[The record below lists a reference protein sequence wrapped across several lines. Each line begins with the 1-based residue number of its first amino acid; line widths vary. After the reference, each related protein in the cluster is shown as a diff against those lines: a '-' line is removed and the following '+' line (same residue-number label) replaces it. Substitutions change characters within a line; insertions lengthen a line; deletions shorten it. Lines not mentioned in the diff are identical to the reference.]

1 MTSIAHSLA
10 ETASVTGGSL
20 APRESLKAAGLTVTA
35 LIATAAG
42 YYLGARL
49 GAAMHYPSSLHSVLW
64 PPNAIV
70 LAALLLMPIRQWW
83 LCLAAVLP
91 AHLAITVPAGFPW
104 LAILGLFVTN
114 TSQGVLSA
122 VLIRRLTRGRDT
134 AEAYAITFITC
145 GVFVSPI
152 LFSFADVSI
161 LMQTGLAD
169 DFWRAWRLRFL
180 SNAASTI
187 IFVPPILAAA
197 RAWQAW
203 RRPALR
209 RLVEGLLL
217 AAGFVLLG
225 AIVMFAKP
233 LLSSLLPLMLC
244 SFLPLMLWAAV
255 RFGRGGASCVM
266 LGLVVVTVNS
276 LSHWPVDAGGLNGLL
291 MLQAFFLLVAI
302 PVLFLGALHAD
313 LQRSG
318 RTLDSTMK
326 RYRIATA
333 AGGIGVWDWDL
344 RTGALNLDP
353 ELKHLLGYADHQI
366 DNRVGAWMERM
377 HPEDRGRLLRT
388 ARAFVR
394 GKLPTFEDEHRML
407 HADGSTRWFLSRG
420 VLVRGEAGAT
430 IGMIGTCIDV
440 TERRRIA
447 DELSSLE
454 VLSGAVLASL
464 NEHVAIV
471 DRAGRILAVNDA
483 WVRFAGES
491 ATLGPASISQD
502 NDYLAVYHCVM
513 GHSDVTAA
521 KAGIA
526 GVLDGSRETFR
537 MEYACLCADPM
548 RWFEM
553 SVTPL
558 RRAAGGAVISHED
571 ITRRKQAEIES
582 EQHRRE
588 LTHLTRVR
596 ILGELSGAMAH
607 ELHQP
612 LTAILSN
619 AQAVKRLLRQ
629 EPLDLPELHVALDD
643 IVAADKRASDV
654 ISRLRV
660 LLKKGEAQFR
670 PLDLNAVVNEVLE
683 LAHSDLVMRGVTT
696 VLQLAPNLP
705 PMRGDRVQL
714 QQVVLNL
721 IANACEA
728 MTDGESDR
736 RELRITTALGDDR
749 TLQICVADNGSGI
762 AQDMQERL
770 FEPFV
775 TTKKEGLGLGLPICQ
790 SIITAHG
797 GNMRA
802 VNNLEA
808 GASLVVTLPRHP
820 EGQLQRQE

>member
-1 MTSIAHSLA
+1 MTSIAQSMA
-10 ETASVTGGSL
+10 RTGSVTG
-20 APRESLKAAGLTVTA
+20 APLVSRESLKAVGMTVTA
-35 LIATAAG
+35 LVATAAG

-49 GAAMHYPSSLHSVLW
+49 GAAMRYPSSVHSILW

-70 LAALLLMPIRQWW
+70 LAALLLIPSRQWW

-114 TSQGVLSA
+114 TSQGVIGA
-122 VLIRRLTRGRDT
+122 ALIRWLTRGRDSAEVYT
-134 AEAYAITFITC
+134 ATFIAC
-145 GVFVSPI
+145 GVFASPVLI
-152 LFSFADVSI
+152 SFADVSV

-203 RRPALR
+203 RRPALW
-209 RLVEGLLL
+209 RLAEGLLI
-217 AAGFVLLG
+217 AAGCILLG
-225 AIVMFAKP
+225 AIVLFAKP
-233 LLSSLLPLMLC
+233 LLSNLLPLLLC

-255 RFGRGGASCVM
+255 RFGRGGASCVT
-266 LGLVVVTVNS
+266 LGVVAVTINS
-276 LSHWPVDAGGLNGLL
+276 LSHWPVDVGALDGLL

-313 LQRSG
+313 LQRSAQ
-318 RTLDSTMK
+318 TLDATMK

-333 AGGIGVWDWDL
+333 AGGIGVWDWNL
-344 RTGALNLDP
+344 RSGVLNLDP
-353 ELKHLLGYADHQI
+353 ELENRLGYADHQI
-366 DNRVGAWMERM
+366 DNRVGAWMRRM
-377 HPEDRGRLLRT
+377 HPEDRGRVLKLT
-388 ARAFVR
+388 KAFVR
-394 GKLPTFEDEHRML
+394 GEAPAFEDEHRML

-420 VLVRGEAGAT
+420 VLVRGEAGAP

-447 DELSSLE
+447 DELRSLE
-454 VLSGAVLASL
+454 VLSAAVLTSL

-471 DRAGRILAVNDA
+471 DRAGRILAANDA
-483 WVRFAGES
+483 WIRFADER
-491 ATLGPASISQD
+491 ATHPASSSPG
-502 NDYLAVYHCVM
+502 NDYFAVYRCVM
-513 GHSDVTAA
+513 GHSDATAA

-526 GVLDGSRETFR
+526 GVLDGSRAAFR
-537 MEYACLCADPM
+537 MEYACLCADPT
-548 RWFEM
+548 RWFEL
-553 SVTPL
+553 SVIPL

-588 LTHLTRVR
+588 LTHLTRVG

-619 AQAVKRLLRQ
+619 AQAAKRLLHQ
-629 EPLDLPELHVALDD
+629 ETLDLPELHDALDD
-643 IVAADKRASDV
+643 IVAADERARDV
-654 ISRLRV
+654 ISRIRV
-660 LLKKGEAQFR
+660 LLKKGEAQLQ
-670 PLDLNAVVNEVLE
+670 PLDINDVINEVLE

-696 VLQLAPNLP
+696 IRQLAPNLP
-705 PMRGDRVQL
+705 SVRGDRVQL
-714 QQVVLNL
+714 QQVLLNL

-728 MTDGESDR
+728 MTDSESGR
-736 RELRITTALGDDR
+736 RELTITTGLGDDL

-762 AQDMQERL
+762 VQDMQERL
-770 FEPFV
+770 FEAFV
-775 TTKKEGLGLGLPICQ
+775 TTKSQGLGLGLPICH
-790 SIITAHG
+790 SIIRAHG

-802 VNNLEA
+802 VNNPEA
-808 GASLVVTLPRHP
+808 GASLIVTLPLHP
-820 EGQLQRQE
+820 KEQQLQRQE